1 MSSSTSAEDGSVFC
15 KTCLQNQHLFTASLA
30 QYLPDD
36 PDAPDYAEREKKYYR
51 FRKGLEQLYPQICAE
66 CEPKV
71 RARLER
77 AAYTAKTDM
86 LRRMI
91 DRTNANRNVKS
102 KGWLDLVSL
111 AGRWLW
117 ISAFLLQLCW
127 HVRSLVELAAGYSV
141 VEQQAPWIQRA
152 FSAYDRAVGQLPT
165 PQHLTSWALAARVC
179 SLWWNPRFVQSIRG
193 FTKHIRGLPTWY
205 CYQFIAVL
213 IQLAFSKLTIYES
226 ADLSQLNMLVGGHAL
241 ALAFTL
247 YVRFV
252 ILLHPQ
258 PKSNTKSRKTDV
270 SRRCTCS
277 ALESFG
283 RKWLPCSNL
292 HKALHHCCHR
302 EKNEE
307 RAAPRTCPNY

>member
-1 MSSSTSAEDGSVFC
+1 MVWNAARTSTRFDGTQRSFECPHCDATNYLDQNGEITDPPVSKTCRESTPIRYAASRTSLLPSRSNPAMSSSTSAEDGSVFC

-102 KGWLDLVSL
+102 KGWLDLGV
-111 AGRWLW
+111 
-117 ISAFLLQLCW
+117 QL
-127 HVRSLVELAAGYSV
+127 V
-141 VEQQAPWIQRA
+141 VE
-152 FSAYDRAVGQLPT
+152 SAICPVHTRLHEAHPGSP
-165 PQHLTSWALAARVC
+165 HM
-179 SLWWNPRFVQSIRG
+179 
-193 FTKHIRGLPTWY
+193 
-205 CYQFIAVL
+205 
-213 IQLAFSKLTIYES
+213 
-226 ADLSQLNMLVGGHAL
+226 LNMLVGGHAL

-247 YVRFV
+247 YMYMLGPGV
-252 ILLHPQ
+252 IR
-258 PKSNTKSRKTDV
+258 TEV
-270 SRRCTCS
+270 
-277 ALESFG
+277 
-283 RKWLPCSNL
+283 
-292 HKALHHCCHR
+292 
-302 EKNEE
+302 
-307 RAAPRTCPNY
+307 APFIAGCLRGSICL